1 MKLLVFLVCV
11 FITLNSQGQSIKIKI
26 YGYKDTTVHLI
37 KYFGQK
43 LLYADTAQMKNG
55 VVTFDGSKHKPGI
68 MAVYFP
74 DQKYAEFIHNNEEI
88 DISIKYPDFVPSME
102 VKKSK
107 ENKLFIDY
115 IRFMADIRKQS
126 EALTKKENS
135 AQEMKALGEKVK
147 EYQTKLVADN
157 QGTLVS
163 KIVNMSQD
171 IVVPDSP
178 KNPDGSLVDSTFS
191 YRYFRD
197 HYFDNIDLN
206 DDRLV
211 NTPVFHNKLDYYF
224 SDRMLLQLPDT
235 LVKYAF
241 DLVDRVDNK
250 SEMFKYIVHYI
261 TYKYE
266 TSKIMGH
273 DKVFVAMA
281 LKYYCPGYKEG
292 KSAVTWMSEEK
303 LKTMCER
310 AEIQQNLVVG
320 VRPPNISLRDT
331 TDVNWRNF
339 YDLEADY
346 VILYFW
352 DPDCGHCKKDTPK
365 LQKLYS
371 EKLKAR
377 NVEIF
382 AIGKATG
389 DDFEKWKKF
398 IRKNNLEFINVG
410 LTQTLFEAASKDW
423 REFIPKYTNV
433 QSLNYSEHYDIY
445 ATPKVFIL
453 DKDKKIVAKSLSIS
467 QIEELLDRLQGVKDA
482 PILFPREEE
491 KKEEEKEKAAEKAET
506 H

>member
-1 MKLLVFLVCV
+1 MNKVLLILCF
-11 FITLNSQGQSIKIKI
+11 FIAFGAQSQQLKFRITNH
-26 YGYKDTTVHLI
+26 KDTTINLI
-37 KYFGQK
+37 RYHGNK
-43 LLYADTAQMKNG
+43 LYMADTAQMKNG
-55 VVTFDGSKHKPGI
+55 VVTFDGSKHGPGI
-68 MAVYFP
+68 MAVFFP
-74 DQKYAEFIHNNEEI
+74 DQKYAEFIHNKEEI
-88 DISIKYPDFVPSME
+88 DISFSYPDFIPTME
-102 VKKSK
+102 VKKSN
-107 ENKLFIDY
+107 ENKLFIGY
-115 IRFMADIRKQS
+115 IRFMADMRKQS
-126 EALTKKENS
+126 EELMKKGNS
-135 AQEMKALGEKVK
+135 AEEMKGLGEQVK
-147 EYQTKLVADN
+147 NYQTKLVSEN

-163 KIVNMSQD
+163 KVVRMSQD
-171 IVVPDSP
+171 LVIPDSP
-178 KNPDGSLVDSTFS
+178 KNPDGSLVDSTFT

-197 HYFDNIDLN
+197 HFFDHVDLT

-211 NTPVFHNKLDYYF
+211 NTSVFHNKLEYYF
-224 SDRMLLQLPDT
+224 SDKMLIQLPDT
-235 LVKYAF
+235 IIKYAF
-241 DLVDRVDNK
+241 ELVDRLDNK
-250 SEMFKYIVHYI
+250 SEMFKYIVHHI

-292 KSAVTWMSEEK
+292 KSAATWMSEEK

-339 YDLEADY
+339 YDLDAEY

-382 AIGKATG
+382 AVGKATG

-398 IRKNNLEFINVG
+398 IRTNNLEFINVG
-410 LTQTLFEAASKDW
+410 LTQSLFEAASKDW

-491 KKEEEKEKAAEKAET
+491 KKEEEKEKAEEKAQT